1 MCVYFLFFF
10 RSTMREGPQLKP
22 RTKLANH
29 DRDPQPFVGL
39 SLRFFFQNTLATYN
53 IHGVVF
59 NWLLGWVYTPLMH
72 PFIHLPR
79 VPLIRPVG
87 QHMQIWGKGQ
97 GKGKG
102 EVKDKFS
109 KCGTDSTVIEAVE
122 GDIASL
128 QRKTREIADCK
139 RQCVTRA
146 CSCMGSV

>member
-1 MCVYFLFFF
+1 
-10 RSTMREGPQLKP
+10 
-22 RTKLANH
+22 
-29 DRDPQPFVGL
+29 
-39 SLRFFFQNTLATYN
+39 
-53 IHGVVF
+53 
-59 NWLLGWVYTPLMH
+59 MH

-128 QRKTREIADCK
+128 QRLTCEIADESDSAS
-139 RQCVTRA
+139 RELAVAWEAFSAERRA
-146 CSCMGSV
+146 HYREFKWHV